1 MKYVLPEYPR
11 ISAANAAK
19 VLSDY
24 ERFGREGLPADF
36 EGYIKEAY
44 GLDIGGRYAGYAT
57 RNPFGKASGQL
68 SLARRQVEV
77 DAEAG
82 LGFVALKTVIA
93 QDETGE
99 QMMKEW
105 AFKETRMHLEPIAGK
120 QVGELGWTI
129 TWKGRGW
136 HESFDAYLT
145 FFRESL
151 AIADRT
157 GMVIAP
163 SVKYHLPGPGE
174 TQWKASEYSYTTQQL
189 LNVWREA
196 GRTGPMPLEKD
207 FSPTLSG
214 DSRSSQQARILEW
227 METCPR
233 LIREAAEPGSLTL
246 GIKLMNAVFDDSF
259 QMEMIKTQVEQGSP
273 DFIIYANRLF
283 DPEKEFEGKVGVAYG
298 GPDLSGRNL
307 RLLTWLR
314 RAEREGLLSAPVPP
328 ISGTGDVCSGKIALE
343 YALRGC
349 ESLQMHTYFQLPEVY
364 YGMKAKNSKTHRALY
379 ALIFHPLT
387 GLLPW
392 MLHLKEQY
400 GLDSF
405 LGAASFYRTA
415 EGAGL
420 LEKGAE

>member
-1 MKYVLPEYPR
+1 MTYVLPEYPR
-11 ISAANAAK
+11 
-19 VLSDY
+19 LSQTDQARVRTDY
-24 ERFGREGLPADF
+24 EQFGREGMPADV
-36 EGYIKEAY
+36 ERYIREAY
-44 GLDIGGRYAGYAT
+44 GLDIQGSYGGYAI

-68 SLARRQVEV
+68 SLARRQVEM
-77 DAEAG
+77 DAESG

-120 QVGELGWTI
+120 QVGRLGWTI

-136 HESFDAYLT
+136 HESFEAYLN
-145 FFRESL
+145 FFRESMAL
-151 AIADRT
+151 GDSH
-157 GMVIAP
+157 GMVVAP

-174 TQWKASEYSYTTQQL
+174 TQWKASEYNYTTAQL

-214 DSRSSQQARILEW
+214 DSRSKQQESILEW

-233 LIREAAEPGSLTL
+233 LIRGAVEPGSLTL
-246 GIKLMNAVFDDSF
+246 GIKLMNTMFDDSF
-259 QMEMIKTQVEQGSP
+259 QMEMTRAQIEQGNP
-273 DFIIYANRLF
+273 DFIIFANRLF

-298 GPDLSGRNL
+298 GADLSDRNL
-307 RLLTWLR
+307 RMLTWLR
-314 RAEREGLLSAPVPP
+314 RAEREGLLSKSVPP
-328 ISGTGDVCSGKIALE
+328 ISGTGDVSSGKIAVE

-349 ESLQMHTYFQLPEVY
+349 ESLQMHTFFQLPDIY
-364 YGMKAKNSKTHRALY
+364 YGMSAKSTKTQRALY
-379 ALIFHPLT
+379 ALLFNPLT
-387 GLLPW
+387 GLVPW

-400 GLDSF
+400 GLTSF
-405 LGAASFYRTA
+405 LDVAGFHRTG
-415 EGAGL
+415 EGARL
-420 LEKGAE
+420 LEQGAN